1 MSVKAI
7 PQGFH
12 SLTPS
17 IVCRN
22 AARAIEFYKEVF
34 HAKEKE
40 RMVGPGGLI
49 MHAELTIGDSVLMLC
64 DEIPGM
70 ASAPAP
76 GNNPPSYSLFVYLDK
91 VDATFE
97 RAVKAGSKV
106 EMPLENQFWGDRY
119 GKLRDPFGHVWGLAQ
134 HIEEVSPEEMKRR
147 SEAFFAQ
154 QKGKAAT
161 TTS

>member
-12 SLTPS
+12 TLTPS
-17 IVCRN
+17 IVCKN

-40 RMVGPGGLI
+40 RMTSPGGLI
-49 MHAELTIGDSVLMLC
+49 MHAELLIGDSVLMLC

-70 ASAPAP
+70 ASAPSP
-76 GNNPPSYSLFVYLDK
+76 GKNPPSHSLFIYLDN
-91 VDATFE
+91 VEATFQ
-97 RAVKAGSKV
+97 RAVQSGSKI

-119 GKLRDPFGHVWGLAQ
+119 GKVRDPFGHVWGLAQ
-134 HIEEVSPEEMKRR
+134 HVEDVPADELKRR
-147 SEAFFAQ
+147 AEAFAAQ
-154 QKGKAAT
+154 QKSKAAAT
-161 TTS
+161 

>member
-17 IVCRN
+17 IVCKN

-40 RMVGPGGLI
+40 RMAGPGGLI
-49 MHAELTIGDSVLMLC
+49 MHAELLIGDSVLMLC
-64 DEIPGM
+64 DELPGM

-76 GNNPPSYSLFVYLDK
+76 GDNPPSYSLFVYLDN
-91 VDATFE
+91 VDVTFQ

-119 GKLRDPFGHVWGLAQ
+119 GKVRDPFGHVWGLAQ
-134 HIEEVSPEEMKRR
+134 HVEDVSADEMKRR
-147 SEAFFAQ
+147 SEAFFVQ
-154 QKGKAAT
+154 QKSKTAT
-161 TTS
+161 ATS